1 MAQLFGFTIDSLSLS
16 VPDGVT
22 NIADIAACELRVSL
36 SRADVQVDGASVAV
50 DASLN
55 ASLGDALA
63 ATVVSGGSV
72 VSVGGNSAPADDD
85 AWRGKSVCLPAGT
98 ILRIVQRNEV
108 LARAVIVHKQIL
120 IVSAP
125 RAPEMVGVSFAS
137 PSAAARSALNCKA
150 VNGWTSWQVMLS
162 NDGGE
167 PAFAL
172 MDALRSS
179 PDVFPQFV
187 G

>member
-1 MAQLFGFTIDSLSLS
+1 MAQLFGFTIDSLLLS

-36 SRADVQVDGASVAV
+36 SRAGAQVVEGPGVV
-50 DASLN
+50 DAPLVGRVDDVLEG
-55 ASLGDALA
+55 A
-63 ATVVSGGSV
+63 VVSGGSV
-72 VSVGGNSAPADDD
+72 VRAATNAASVEDD
-85 AWRGKSVCLPAGT
+85 AWRGKAVCLPAGT

-125 RAPEMVGVSFAS
+125 RAPDMVGVSFAS

-150 VNGWTSWQVMLS
+150 VNGWTAWQVMLS

-167 PAFAL
+167 PEFVL
-172 MDALRSS
+172 MDSLRSS
-179 PDVFPQFV
+179 PDFV
-187 G
+187 A